1 VSNLLFKRTDGSGAY
16 FPVVSYDF
24 PTLIITDQMVFE
36 LVWVRAKG
44 PPQAER
50 LELLKADNA
59 LEFIETKIEEVA
71 SAEFVV
77 GVGSKEPNNVA
88 AFNLAAVGRSS
99 AIETRMNAFG
109 FLWVS

>member
-1 VSNLLFKRTDGSGAY
+1 
-16 FPVVSYDF
+16 
-24 PTLIITDQMVFE
+24 M
-36 LVWVRAKG
+36 RAKE

-59 LEFIETKIEEVA
+59 LDVIETEIEEVA

-88 AFNLAAVGRSS
+88 AFNLGAVGRSS
-99 AIETRMNAFG
+99 AIETKMNAFG
-109 FLWVS
+109 ILWVS